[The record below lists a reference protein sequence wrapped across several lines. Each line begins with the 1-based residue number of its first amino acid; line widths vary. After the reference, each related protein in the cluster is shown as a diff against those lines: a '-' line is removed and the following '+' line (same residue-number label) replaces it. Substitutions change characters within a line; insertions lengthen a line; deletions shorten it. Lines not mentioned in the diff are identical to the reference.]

1 QDIPNLILD
10 NGEEEV
16 WQIQLE
22 EKKSNNNYEFL
33 FDGHFPYEECGS
45 ILSNED
51 NVIGR
56 SLNYGFEKEIMAK
69 QFDNFIGKFISY
81 NAKKFTRGYSSFMRV
96 YVRLDVRALLKRRKK
111 IVVLHKLEVLLH
123 PDCSRQT
130 RDENGVGYYS
140 QVNAQMS
147 TTGVRH
153 LLARG
158 GRFGPPHFEED
169 DKDKENFEPNCLGFE
184 RIGFNFNQN
193 LMDFVDDQKRPN
205 VTTTV
210 SNIMDYVK
218 VLLGVGFYL
227 NNDILTALLCR
238 PFLSNETL
246 KLKRPWLGNLQVV
259 RRL

>member
-1 QDIPNLILD
+1 
-10 NGEEEV
+10 
-16 WQIQLE
+16 
-22 EKKSNNNYEFL
+22 
-33 FDGHFPYEECGS
+33 
-45 ILSNED
+45 
-51 NVIGR
+51 
-56 SLNYGFEKEIMAK
+56 MAK

-81 NAKKFTRGYSSFMRV
+81 NAKKVTRGYRSFMRV

-111 IVVLHKLEVLLH
+111 IVVPDKWEVLLH

-140 QVNAQMS
+140 QVNAQMG

-169 DKDKENFEPNCLGFE
+169 DKDKVTTPKKFQKSNFDLSLNLGLNLAQSSKIRWGNKENFEPNCLGFE

-193 LMDFVDDQKRPN
+193 LMDFVDDKKRPN

-210 SNIMDYVK
+210 SNIMDYLK

-227 NNDILTALLCR
+227 NIDILTALLCR

-246 KLKRPWLGNLQVV
+246 KLKRPWLEESTSCSSPLAHVKECASPCGVLYGKKLVA
-259 RRL
+259 RRME